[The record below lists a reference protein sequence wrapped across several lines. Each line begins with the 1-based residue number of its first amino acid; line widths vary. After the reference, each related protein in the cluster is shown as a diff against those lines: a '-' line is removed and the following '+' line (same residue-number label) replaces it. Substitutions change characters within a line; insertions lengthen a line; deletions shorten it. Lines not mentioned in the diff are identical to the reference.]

1 MTVSTELPVATSA
14 FCLPRHRRRAGSSRS
29 PTSMP
34 SPALNRV
41 AAPEAL
47 DDEVEALVARI
58 VAKPRVA
65 ALGKALFYRQL
76 EQGLVVAHNRHDEV
90 VGVSLHTSG
99 KQPEHAAVRT
109 RWSGRRAAVPSPE
122 VSLT

>member
-1 MTVSTELPVATSA
+1 
-14 FCLPRHRRRAGSSRS
+14 
-29 PTSMP
+29 MP

-65 ALGKALFYRQL
+65 IALGKALFYRQL

-90 VGVSLHTSG
+90 VGVSLHIIW
-99 KQPEHAAVRT
+99 KAA
-109 RWSGRRAAVPSPE
+109 
-122 VSLT
+122 

>member
-1 MTVSTELPVATSA
+1 
-14 FCLPRHRRRAGSSRS
+14 
-29 PTSMP
+29 MP

-76 EQGLVVAHNRHDEV
+76 EQGLVVARNRHDEV
-90 VGVSLHTSG
+90 VGVSLHIIW
-99 KQPEHAAVRT
+99 KAA
-109 RWSGRRAAVPSPE
+109 
-122 VSLT
+122 

>member
-1 MTVSTELPVATSA
+1 
-14 FCLPRHRRRAGSSRS
+14 
-29 PTSMP
+29 MP

-41 AAPEAL
+41 PAPEAL

-65 ALGKALFYRQL
+65 IALGKALFYRQL
-76 EQGLVVAHNRHDEV
+76 EQGLVVARNPARRGRRGQPADHLE
-90 VGVSLHTSG
+90 
-99 KQPEHAAVRT
+99 QPEHAAARQ

>member
-1 MTVSTELPVATSA
+1 MGSA
-14 FCLPRHRRRAGSSRS
+14 GAGWRRRRAGSSRS
-29 PTSMP
+29 PTSTP

-65 ALGKALFYRQL
+65 IALGKALFYRQL
-76 EQGLVVAHNRHDEV
+76 EQGLVVARNQHDEV
-90 VGVSLHTSG
+90 VGVSLHIIW
-99 KQPEHAAVRT
+99 KAA
-109 RWSGRRAAVPSPE
+109 
-122 VSLT
+122 

>member
-1 MTVSTELPVATSA
+1 
-14 FCLPRHRRRAGSSRS
+14 
-29 PTSMP
+29 MP

-58 VAKPRVA
+58 VAKPRFA
-65 ALGKALFYRQL
+65 IALGKALFYRQL
-76 EQGLVVAHNRHDEV
+76 EQGLVVAAISTTRSS
-90 VGVSLHTSG
+90 GSACTSSG

>member
-1 MTVSTELPVATSA
+1 
-14 FCLPRHRRRAGSSRS
+14 
-29 PTSMP
+29 MP

-65 ALGKALFYRQL
+65 IALGKALFYRQL
-76 EQGLVVAHNRHDEV
+76 EQGIVDRVRQSARRGRSTPRWASQTGAGLSRGGPQSHDEV
-90 VGVSLHTSG
+90 VGVSLHIIW
-99 KQPEHAAVRT
+99 KAA
-109 RWSGRRAAVPSPE
+109 
-122 VSLT
+122 

>member
-1 MTVSTELPVATSA
+1 
-14 FCLPRHRRRAGSSRS
+14 
-29 PTSMP
+29 MP

-65 ALGKALFYRQL
+65 IALGKALFYRQL
-76 EQGLVVAHNRHDEV
+76 EQGRVVARNQHDEV
-90 VGVSLHTSG
+90 VGVSLHIIW
-99 KQPEHAAVRT
+99 KAA
-109 RWSGRRAAVPSPE
+109 
-122 VSLT
+122 

>member
-1 MTVSTELPVATSA
+1 
-14 FCLPRHRRRAGSSRS
+14 
-29 PTSMP
+29 MP

-65 ALGKALFYRQL
+65 IAPGKALFYRQL
-76 EQGLVVAHNRHDEV
+76 EHGMVSAYEDAGATMAYNMMDLSALEGVQAFIEKRMPNWVA
-90 VGVSLHTSG
+90 
-99 KQPEHAAVRT
+99 
-109 RWSGRRAAVPSPE
+109 GRRERVRARGAG
-122 VSLT
+122 

>member
-1 MTVSTELPVATSA
+1 
-14 FCLPRHRRRAGSSRS
+14 
-29 PTSMP
+29 MP

-65 ALGKALFYRQL
+65 IAPGKALFYRQL
-76 EQGLVVAHNRHDEV
+76 EQASCLPARM
-90 VGVSLHTSG
+90 
-99 KQPEHAAVRT
+99 PA
-109 RWSGRRAAVPSPE
+109 RRSP
-122 VSLT
+122 TT